1 MCDLVLLSGLHS
13 QSCFDAGLCSW
24 IFWVFDNDNIAR
36 GIQVEAPVPILSN
49 KKKLMIGI
57 ILVCVPV
64 GFIVRASHS
73 KLF

>member
-1 MCDLVLLSGLHS
+1 MQLGFLIL
-13 QSCFDAGLCSW
+13 
-24 IFWVFDNDNIAR
+24 DNDINIAR

-57 ILVCVPV
+57 ILVCMPV
-64 GFIVRASHS
+64 GFIVRASLS

>member
-1 MCDLVLLSGLHS
+1 MPVYAVD
-13 QSCFDAGLCSW
+13 DD
-24 IFWVFDNDNIAR
+24 IDIAR

-49 KKKLMIGI
+49 KKKMMIGI

-64 GFIVRASHS
+64 GFIVRASLS